1 MRSPLR
7 VSLRLLS
14 RLLPALGLTAILLAP
29 ALLAPRLAHGAES
42 YTLAVVPQFEQRK
55 LFAIWK
61 PIVDALSQRTGLSLT
76 LTTTLS
82 IPAFEQGLEKGNYD
96 FVYSNPYHIL
106 KAFESQGYLPLV
118 RDAAPLRGILVVR
131 KDSPLRQPGDLDGKS
146 LAVPSPNALGASL
159 LLRSDLEN
167 LHNAR
172 VRMVNVKTH
181 SAVYMNVLTG
191 VVEAGGGV
199 EKTLQEQSPNI
210 QDGLRVLYTTREMPS
225 HPVAAHPR
233 VPKPVRESLR
243 AALLELAATPE
254 GAALLDNIPIKKVVT
269 ASIADYKVMKGWG
282 LERYWVNEGQ

>member
-1 MRSPLR
+1 MRPPLPA
-7 VSLRLLS
+7 LS
-14 RLLPALGLTAILLAP
+14 RLLSVLGLVAAVLLPALFV
-29 ALLAPRLAHGAES
+29 PRLAQGAES

-61 PIVDALSQRTGLSLT
+61 PIVDALSQRTGLNISLA
-76 LTTTLS
+76 TTLS
-82 IPAFEQGLEKGNYD
+82 IPAFEQGLEKGSYD

-106 KAFESQGYLPLV
+106 KAFETQGYLPLI

-131 KDSPLRQPGDLDGKS
+131 KDSPLRHPGDMDGKS
-146 LAVPSPNALGASL
+146 LAIPSPNALGASL

-167 LHNAR
+167 LHKAR

-199 EKTLQEQSPNI
+199 EKTLQEQGPNI

-225 HPVAAHPR
+225 HPIAAHPR
-233 VPKPVRESLR
+233 VDKNVRER
-243 AALLELAATPE
+243 VRTALLELAASPE
-254 GAALLDNIPIKKVVT
+254 GAALLDNVPIKKMVST
-269 ASIADYKVMKGWG
+269 SIADYKVMKSWG
-282 LERYWVNEGQ
+282 LDRYWVNEGQ